1 MILRTQGRAS
11 RRRITARALMLGGVV
26 AALALI
32 AAGCGGD
39 DSSSS
44 ASGTTTGASSTGKP
58 CNASI
63 GVLTVLTGAAGPQ
76 GREMLHWAQLAV
88 DQFNQANGTDIKV
101 VEGDDQLDPAQAA
114 TVAQEWA
121 SNPKIVAVVGPES
134 DGTVDSA
141 GPILGKAG
149 LAMVSSTAT
158 SSRLT
163 DGKYPTFYRV
173 IPPDSLQGSQ
183 DAKYM
188 TDTLKVKKVFVIDDQ
203 SAYSKGIA
211 DVVVPKLKDAGVDVS
226 TDSVSQNNTDYS
238 ALVSKISDDTDVVF
252 LPWMLA
258 ANAQLFG
265 DQMSEQ
271 GKKAAI
277 FGSDGV
283 FSPQDFHVNGSYLST
298 FSPDIQSD
306 PKYADLVKEFEDK
319 YGQFG
324 AFGLTTYPATQVVL
338 DAVKK
343 ACDDGDSTPDIA
355 TVADNVKN
363 TDIQDSVLG
372 QPIEF
377 ESNGEMK
384 NAKFYVYTIK
394 NGKYVIAPS

>member
-1 MILRTQGRAS
+1 MFLPIRQRRTPGA
-11 RRRITARALMLGGVV
+11 RITARALMLGGVV
-26 AALALI
+26 VTLALL
-32 AAGCGGD
+32 AAGCGGSS
-39 DSSSS
+39 SSSS
-44 ASGTTTGASSTGKP
+44 ASGNGQP
-58 CNASI
+58 CDASI

-88 DQFNQANGTDIKV
+88 DQFNQENGTTIKV

-141 GPILGKAG
+141 GPILGKDG

-183 DAKYM
+183 DAQYM
-188 TDTLKVKKVFVIDDQ
+188 IDTLKVKKVFVIDDQ

-226 TDSVSQNNTDYS
+226 SDSVSQNNTDYS

-265 DQMSEQ
+265 DQMAEQ

-298 FSPDIQSD
+298 FSPDIQND
-306 PKYADLVKEFEDK
+306 PKYADLVKEFEDR

-343 ACDDGDSTPDIA
+343 ACDDGGSPPD
-355 TVADNVKN
+355 VAAVAENVKN
-363 TDIQDSVLG
+363 TNIEESVLG

-394 NGKYVIAPS
+394 DGKYVIAPS

>member
-1 MILRTQGRAS
+1 MIK
-11 RRRITARALMLGGVV
+11 RRRTSSARSTTR
-26 AALALI
+26 ALALI
-32 AAGCGGD
+32 AFVATLAVVAAGCGGD
-39 DSSSS
+39 SDSSATDTTT
-44 ASGTTTGASSTGKP
+44 ASGEP
-58 CNASI
+58 CDASI

-88 DQFNQANGTDIKV
+88 DQFNEENGTDIKV

-114 TVAQEWA
+114 TIAQQWV
-121 SNPKIVAVVGPES
+121 SDDKIVAVVGPES
-134 DGTVDSA
+134 DSTVESA
-141 GPILGKAG
+141 GPIFGQPG
-149 LAMVSSTAT
+149 MAMVSSTAT

-163 DGKYPTFYRV
+163 EGKYPTFYRV
-173 IPPDSLQGSQ
+173 TPPDSLQGSQ
-183 DAKYM
+183 DAQYM
-188 TDTLKVKKVFVIDDQ
+188 VDTLKVKKVFVIDDQ

-394 NGKYVIAPS
+394 DGKYVIAPS